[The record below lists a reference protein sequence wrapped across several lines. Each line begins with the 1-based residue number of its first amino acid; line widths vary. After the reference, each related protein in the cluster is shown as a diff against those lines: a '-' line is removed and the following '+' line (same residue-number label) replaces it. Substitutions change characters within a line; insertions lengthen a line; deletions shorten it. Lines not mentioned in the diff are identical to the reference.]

1 MKENF
6 EKALNLTLGF
16 EGGFCNHPAD
26 PGGMTNHGVTRLTW
40 EDWVGAIV
48 SEDCMRHLTV
58 EEVTPLYRGR
68 FWNRAYCEDLPAGLD
83 FCVFD
88 YAVNSGPKQAVVTLQ
103 RTLGLKADGVIGPLT
118 LAAIGRENVGSLI
131 EDYCDSRLRFL
142 ESLKGFAVFGKGW
155 TRRVNA
161 VEEFAKKNL

>member
-16 EGGFCNHPAD
+16 EGGFCNHLAD

-103 RTLGLKADGVIGPLT
+103 RVLGLKADGVIGPLT
-118 LAAIGRENVGSLI
+118 MAAIKREKTENLI
-131 EDYCDSRLRFL
+131 DDYCDARLQFL
-142 ESLKGFAVFGKGW
+142 ESLKGFPVFGKGW

-161 VEEFAKKNL
+161 VEDFAKKNL

>member
-1 MKENF
+1 MKGNF
-6 EKALNLTLGF
+6 PKALELTLGF
-16 EGGFCNHPAD
+16 EGGFCNNPKD
-26 PGGMTNHGVTRLTW
+26 PGGMTNLGVTRVTW

-48 SEDCMRHLTV
+48 SEDCMRHLSV

-88 YAVNSGPKQAVVTLQ
+88 YAVNSGPKQAVTSLQ
-103 RTLGLKADGVIGPLT
+103 RTLGVKSDGVIGPIT
-118 LAAIGRENVGSLI
+118 LAAIRREKIECLI
-131 EDYCDSRLRFL
+131 EDYCDQRLRFL
-142 ESLKGFAVFGKGW
+142 ESLSTFPVFGKGW

-161 VEEFAKKNL
+161 VEDFAKKNK

>member
-1 MKENF
+1 MKGNF
-6 EKALNLTLGF
+6 QQALDLTLGF
-16 EGGFCNHPAD
+16 EGGFCDNPKD
-26 PGGMTNHGVTRLTW
+26 PGGMTNLGVTRSTW
-40 EDWVGAIV
+40 EDWVGTIV
-48 SEDCMRHLTV
+48 TEDCMRHLSV

-68 FWNRAYCEDLPAGLD
+68 FWNRACCEDLPAGLD

-103 RTLGLKADGVIGPLT
+103 RVLGLKADGVIGPLT

-161 VEEFAKKNL
+161 VEDFAKKNL